1 MLYFIGYIFKIIIS
15 LVVGFIIGHN
25 FRAENEDNNKVV
37 LYTSV
42 LSFMTTSL
50 SAVLINLNFTNSSVV
65 IGFLLF
71 GFAIPFISIG
81 CGYIPPYDP
90 RRKSRFMRRTASDSF
105 IKELPCQSAACFLE
119 SGRNIYILNH
129 STTHWNPIG

>member
-1 MLYFIGYIFKIIIS
+1 FLAGDFLAGDFF
-15 LVVGFIIGHN
+15 V
-25 FRAENEDNNKVV
+25 
-37 LYTSV
+37 
-42 LSFMTTSL
+42 
-50 SAVLINLNFTNSSVV
+50 AVFFAT
-65 IGFLLF
+65 GFLLF